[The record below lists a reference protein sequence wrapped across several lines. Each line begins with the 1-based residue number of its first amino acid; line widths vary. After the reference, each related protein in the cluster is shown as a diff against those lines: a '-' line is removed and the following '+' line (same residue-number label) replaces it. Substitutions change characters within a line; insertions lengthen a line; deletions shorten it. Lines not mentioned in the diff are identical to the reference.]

1 MYLCIYAYTYMHM
14 HTTILI
20 EGEEAID
27 LKVGVTQMEL
37 EGGDLGTLGGRKGNV
52 MQLHFN

>member
-1 MYLCIYAYTYMHM
+1 MYLCTYIHM

-20 EGEEAID
+20 KGEEAID

-37 EGGDLGTLGGRKGNV
+37 EGGDLRTLGGRKGNV
-52 MQLHFN
+52 MQLHFKNY

>member
-1 MYLCIYAYTYMHM
+1 M

-20 EGEEAID
+20 KGEEAID
-27 LKVGVTQMEL
+27 LKGGGTQMEL
-37 EGGDLGTLGGRKGNV
+37 EGGDLRTLGGRKGNV